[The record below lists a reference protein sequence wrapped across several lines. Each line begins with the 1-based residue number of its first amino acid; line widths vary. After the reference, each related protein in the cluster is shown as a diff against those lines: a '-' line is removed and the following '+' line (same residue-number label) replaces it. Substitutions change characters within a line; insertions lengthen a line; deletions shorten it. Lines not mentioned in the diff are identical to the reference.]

1 MVMEAVDLF
10 EVADHVVV
18 IMEGAMAML
27 GGVVDIAIQA
37 VPPGKHRRFG
47 GSFRSNLK
55 PIRVHIKPER
65 PKKGICVYYLCCL
78 HT

>member
-1 MVMEAVDLF
+1 MVMEDVDLF

-47 GSFRSNLK
+47 G
-55 PIRVHIKPER
+55 
-65 PKKGICVYYLCCL
+65 
-78 HT
+78 